1 MRDEDKPF
9 ICYKQGWSMKIVPR
23 NAAGWRAF
31 GLWMASLIPMIAV
44 FAAAMATDPGETL
57 EIVFVVAFLALTGAW
72 VFAMIRWML
81 ARSEIVDLAELME
94 LKRRKDGSTPSGRR
108 PRP

>member
-9 ICYKQGWSMKIVPR
+9 VCYKQGWSMKIVPR

-31 GLWMASLIPMIAV
+31 WLWILLLVPLIGIFIATL
-44 FAAAMATDPGETL
+44 ATEPGETL
-57 EIVFVVAFLALTGAW
+57 ELVFVALFLALTGIW

-81 ARSEIVDLAELME
+81 ARSEVVDLAKLME
-94 LKRRKDGSTPSGRR
+94 LKRREEEGRSPARR